1 MDSSAAPSN
10 RRRWIVLVV
19 GFLAMTTACSAQY
32 GLPFLIPALREDG
45 LTLSQAGLV
54 VAAPVAGLLLTLVAW
69 GAAADRWGE
78 RVVLGSGL
86 GLSGTALTGAV
97 FAQDYRTTGVAL
109 VLAGVG
115 SASVHAASGRLVLG
129 WFAAHE
135 RGLAM
140 AVRQTSQPIGIAVA
154 AMTLP
159 SLATRGLA
167 PAFGFL
173 AALSLFA
180 AVLVAV
186 AVTDPPRA
194 AADTAAVTGSPYRS
208 GTLWRIHAVSALL
221 VVPQFAIAT
230 FGLTHLVDEQGWN
243 AAAAGRALAIAAV
256 GGAAARLAAGYWS
269 DRVRSRL
276 RPLRFVTLATGAVL
290 LAVAASSATGSGL
303 AVLAVL
309 TAAVVTVSPNGL
321 AFTAVAE
328 HAGHSWAG
336 RAMGIQNT
344 VQNAFAVAVPPVLG
358 SMIVAFGYSTTFA
371 VAALFPFAAVALIP
385 LASETGRATRTPG
398 KLTRRPVARRR
409 G

>member
-10 RRRWIVLVV
+10 RRRWVVLVV
-19 GFLAMTTACSAQY
+19 GFVAMTTACSAQY

-78 RVVLGSGL
+78 RVILGSGL
-86 GLSGTALTGAV
+86 ALSGTALTGAV
-97 FAQDYRTTGVAL
+97 FAQDYRTIGVAL

-129 WFAAHE
+129 WFAEHE

-154 AMTLP
+154 ALTLP

-186 AVTDPPRA
+186 AVTDPAREA
-194 AADTAAVTGSPYRS
+194 AGTSALTGSPYRS

-221 VVPQFAIAT
+221 VVPQFGIAT

-276 RPLRFVTLATGAVL
+276 RPLRLVTLAIGTIL
-290 LAVAASSATGSGL
+290 LAVAASSAAGPGL
-303 AVLAVL
+303 AALAVL

-344 VQNAFAVAVPPVLG
+344 VQNAFAAAVPPVLG
-358 SMIVAFGYSTTFA
+358 SMIVAVGYSTTFA
-371 VAALFPFAAVALIP
+371 VAALFPFAAIALIP
-385 LASETGRATRTPG
+385 LAAERGGAERTPG
-398 KLTRRPVARRR
+398 KRARRLARRR